1 MPAKR
6 AKPKRMIDEVLL
18 HRHCWT
24 EPPEYPEDEL
34 RLLVDGSEYTPASGP
49 VGSGALVGAVG
60 GGARI
65 LHAEGA
71 DSCGLNMLLMANRRE
86 DAK

>member
-6 AKPKRMIDEVLL
+6 AKPKRMIDEVRL

-34 RLLVDGSEYTPASGP
+34 RQLVDGSEYTPASGP
-49 VGSGALVGAVG
+49 VGSGALVGG
-60 GGARI
+60 TRI

-71 DSCGLNMLLMANRRE
+71 DSRGLNMLLMANRRE